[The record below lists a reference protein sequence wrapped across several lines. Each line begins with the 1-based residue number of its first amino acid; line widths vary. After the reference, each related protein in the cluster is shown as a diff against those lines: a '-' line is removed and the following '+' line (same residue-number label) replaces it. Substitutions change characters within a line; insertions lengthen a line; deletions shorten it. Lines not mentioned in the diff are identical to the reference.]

1 VTKKSR
7 LSRTDVGEGATVDR
21 DLRFALLVTMMIPD
35 ERRRRRSGRGRTESC
50 TSSEELAMTNDRMPN
65 EVMPTETDSS
75 ERPVVTEAN
84 KDRVRAGVTGHNV
97 RYVVIFSCAI
107 VIVAF
112 IIIYAVV
119 WR

>member
-50 TSSEELAMTNDRMPN
+50 TSSEELAMTNDRMSN
-65 EVMPTETDSS
+65 QGMPTETDSS
-75 ERPVVTEAN
+75 ERLVVTEAN
-84 KDRVRAGVTGHNV
+84 KDRVRAESPAT
-97 RYVVIFSCAI
+97 ISATS
-107 VIVAF
+107 
-112 IIIYAVV
+112 
-119 WR
+119 

>member
-1 VTKKSR
+1 VTKKST
-7 LSRTDVGEGATVDR
+7 LSRADVGERATVERDR
-21 DLRFALLVTMMIPD
+21 RFALLVAMMIPN
-35 ERRRRRSGRGRTESC
+35 ERRRRSAGPRESS
-50 TSSEELAMTNDRMPN
+50 TTGEQRAMANDGMSN
-65 EVMPTETDSS
+65 DGMPTETDAS

-84 KDRVRAGVTGHNV
+84 KDRIRAGVTGHNV
-97 RYVVIFSCAI
+97 RTVVIFSCAI